1 MVAPPMSLLVAHNM
15 SRAIAEGTK
24 VLCPL
29 TNPRESTSK
38 ATNDPHVTLPL
49 ARVSNNKQ
57 IEFLT
62 ELSVL
67 HGSNCYLNYEI
78 NL

>member
-38 ATNDPHVTLPL
+38 ATNDPTCDLTTGSGQQQQ
-49 ARVSNNKQ
+49 ADRVFDGIKC
-57 IEFLT
+57 FAWFKL
-62 ELSVL
+62 LFKL
-67 HGSNCYLNYEI
+67 
-78 NL
+78 